1 MQLRDFLSTEAF
13 TPVNKAIARKIWFT
27 CAWFLGELIRQRD
40 RFWQWEFYYSQSD
53 MEEEIWLSAK
63 VQRSCISI
71 LVKLGWLT
79 VEKKGT
85 PCRNYYVIN
94 DWQILFD
101 YNIETKYGGKTW
113 CDQMSQL
120 DVTKGH
126 DLIWQKVTT
135 YNKKENN
142 KKENNKIDI
151 YSPENEIC
159 VKNEEFPEIEHPQAP
174 VEWLGFYDFDDPYVQ
189 SMMKNKNFWNNNWKS
204 LQKLMKKW
212 YTMDTIRT
220 VCAFIKQDNF
230 WCKNIRSLSKLLD
243 KNKDWVMYIDVMID
257 KIKQRK
263 PKVIDLDSLY

>member
-27 CAWFLGELIRQRD
+27 CAWFLWELIRQRD
-40 RFWQWEFYYSQSD
+40 HFWQWEFYYSQSD

-71 LVKLGWLT
+71 LVKLGWIT

-101 YNIETKYGGKTW
+101 YNIETKYGGETW

-120 DVTKGH
+120 DVTKGN

-142 KKENNKIDI
+142 KKENKN
-151 YSPENEIC
+151 YTRQNE
-159 VKNEEFPEIEHPQAP
+159 VLTEKEKKFEEFWSLYPKKKQKKNSLKVFNRIDSKEYDNLMNGLMAQVDYWRRKGQDKQYIPDPNVWLNGERWNDEIEDGKMQKKVVYNSMPDVSKMSMDELKAFT
-174 VEWLGFYDFDDPYVQ
+174 WL
-189 SMMKNKNFWNNNWKS
+189 K
-204 LQKLMKKW
+204 
-212 YTMDTIRT
+212 
-220 VCAFIKQDNF
+220 
-230 WCKNIRSLSKLLD
+230 
-243 KNKDWVMYIDVMID
+243 
-257 KIKQRK
+257 
-263 PKVIDLDSLY
+263 

>member
-79 VEKKGT
+79 VEKKWT

-101 YNIETKYGGKTW
+101 YNIDINDGGKTW

-120 DVTKGH
+120 DVTKG
-126 DLIWQKVTT
+126 DNLIWQNVTT
-135 YNKKENN
+135 YNKKDNN
-142 KKENNKIDI
+142 KKENKNISNECFEEFWRLYPKKRKKNEARKKFIKINDLEIGKVMSWLNRYLDYWRKKGTEMQYIPDPTTWINQERRNDELETQQIAKRPVYQQIDI
-151 YSPENEIC
+151 
-159 VKNEEFPEIEHPQAP
+159 
-174 VEWLGFYDFDDPYVQ
+174 
-189 SMMKNKNFWNNNWKS
+189 NNLS
-204 LQKLMKKW
+204 L
-212 YTMDTIRT
+212 
-220 VCAFIKQDNF
+220 N
-230 WCKNIRSLSKLLD
+230 
-243 KNKDWVMYIDVMID
+243 
-257 KIKQRK
+257 
-263 PKVIDLDSLY
+263 DL